1 LQDNS
6 LVHAVDPFAA
16 LTSNLFEEDLE
27 REWVWGDYDS
37 DGVRFAF
44 FRNYEEL
51 RELAVKTAALRNY
64 QGPAITEAQ
73 RVLAQYHAAYRDLQS
88 LTLGLDDQT
97 AEQAPAEGEW
107 SPKQVVAHIV
117 SAQSN
122 FYVVVRYALD
132 RLRTEDGRPAEVVD
146 EDWEELIGMKEAEFD
161 QIMEGSLA
169 SINAFYTSLHERVLN
184 EFADV
189 DEIEIEWPSMYWE
202 EQAMSLRFRLHRFD
216 SHLRQHIVQMEK
228 TLNGIGRTPNEARR
242 LLRLIYNALAEV
254 EGLAIGA
261 PDVAFD
267 LRQAAAE
274 IISAR
279 TAEIEAVLR

>member
-73 RVLAQYHAAYRDLQS
+73 QVLAQYHAAYRDLQS

>member
-1 LQDNS
+1 
-6 LVHAVDPFAA
+6 
-16 LTSNLFEEDLE
+16 
-27 REWVWGDYDS
+27 
-37 DGVRFAF
+37 
-44 FRNYEEL
+44 
-51 RELAVKTAALRNY
+51 
-64 QGPAITEAQ
+64 
-73 RVLAQYHAAYRDLQS
+73 
-88 LTLGLDDQT
+88 
-97 AEQAPAEGEW
+97 
-107 SPKQVVAHIV
+107 VVAHIV

-261 PDVAFD
+261 LDVAFD